1 MTILVDTT
9 TKIEPV
15 TLVGK
20 RATLV
25 PMERGHA
32 PALYEAGQSP
42 EIWRYMPARM
52 LCLEDMR
59 DFVETAV
66 SAREQG
72 AEEPFVIIDQV
83 SGKVVGTTR
92 FLDISIPHRNL
103 EVGFTW
109 LSPETWRTRINTE
122 CKYLLL
128 RHVFETL
135 KFIRVQFKTDLRN
148 VRSQQAIER
157 LGGVR
162 EGVLRGHRIMPDGYI
177 RDSVYYGIVAGEW
190 PEVKARLEGFLES
203 HPDSEMK
210 TP

>member
-1 MTILVDTT
+1 LVDTT
-9 TKIEPV
+9 TKVEPV

-20 RATLV
+20 RAKLV
-25 PMERGHA
+25 PMELSHVS
-32 PALYEAGQSP
+32 ALYEAGQSP

-52 LCLEDMR
+52 ISLDDMR
-59 DFVETAV
+59 DFVETAL

-72 AEEPFVIIDQV
+72 TEEPFVIIDQV
-83 SGKVVGTTR
+83 SGRVVGTTR
-92 FLDISIPHRNL
+92 FLDISMPHRNL
-103 EVGFTW
+103 EIGFTW
-109 LSPETWRTRINTE
+109 LSPEAWRTRINTE

-128 RHVFETL
+128 KHVFETL

-157 LGGVR
+157 LGAVR

-190 PEVKARLEGFLES
+190 PEVKERLEGFLES
-203 HPDSEMK
+203 NPDTEMK